1 MLVAYPRDF
10 RREYGPQMVQVF
22 CDCWRTTEQKGVGS
36 SLDLWLR
43 TVADLLA
50 SATREHLDSCRKD
63 SAMNHWQRNLIA
75 IGGCLAI
82 IVVALF
88 LLSYGRIHE
97 VAPILFFGRILDALV
112 TAGILGNL
120 IVFLLKLT
128 RLDPV
133 KTAFATMLVVN
144 CLLAIVALLIGSRVD
159 PDFRFGSVLF
169 AYIVSFLFWF
179 AVHWVWEKGNTLAI
193 S

>member
-1 MLVAYPRDF
+1 
-10 RREYGPQMVQVF
+10 
-22 CDCWRTTEQKGVGS
+22 
-36 SLDLWLR
+36 
-43 TVADLLA
+43 
-50 SATREHLDSCRKD
+50 
-63 SAMNHWQRNLIA
+63 MNHWQRSLMA

-82 IVVALF
+82 IVVAFF
-88 LLSYGRIHE
+88 LLSYGRSHE

-120 IVFLLKLT
+120 IVFLLRLT

-133 KTAFATMLVVN
+133 KTAFATMLAVN
-144 CLLAIVALLIGSRVD
+144 CLLGIVALLIGSRVD

-169 AYIVSFLFWF
+169 AYVVSFLFWF
-179 AVHWVWEKGNTLAI
+179 GVHWVWEKGNKQFVPQQNGL